1 MTNKRII
8 SKYRTELMGLSA
20 IMILVVHSVGFVE
33 WPAIINKVFSYGGV
47 GVYSFVYLSALGLSY
62 SMRMNKSTPPRKVLQ
77 KKIIENINSLFLD
90 LWAVAFY

>member
-8 SKYRTELMGLSA
+8 SKYRTELMGSSA

-47 GVYSFVYLSALGLSY
+47 GVCIGL
-62 SMRMNKSTPPRKVLQ
+62 
-77 KKIIENINSLFLD
+77 
-90 LWAVAFY
+90 